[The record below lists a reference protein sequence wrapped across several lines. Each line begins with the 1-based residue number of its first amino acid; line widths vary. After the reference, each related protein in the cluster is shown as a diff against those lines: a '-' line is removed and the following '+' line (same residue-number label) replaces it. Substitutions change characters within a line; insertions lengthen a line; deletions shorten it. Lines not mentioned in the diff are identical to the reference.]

1 MKVTKKMKRF
11 AALLIAAVVML
22 SGVPLPSVQA
32 AGDAKGVDVL
42 EFTVKNE
49 KGNPVPGVKLEIYD
63 GNTSTYKKLTSNAS
77 GMVRWTPEISD
88 EVFAGR
94 TLTVKPVGP
103 ETTDAPLTFEME
115 YIYSGVGRIEIKT
128 INGQPASEVSDPV
141 LVVKGGAA
149 ETQDNKKQLV
159 VNVKDQ
165 KGNPVDGCAFV
176 MKDSA
181 WPNNS
186 DGMAKYPSNGVVK
199 FTLTDS
205 SQLGG
210 IIRVHS
216 WSSADY
222 EGNELTFT
230 SKNREFL
237 TVNGE
242 EYDGIKEY
250 TIVVTKKG
258 EKPEV
263 NKDELKKAIDV
274 AKAIENKNYTEASW
288 NALQDAIAAAEAVRD
303 DADATQNV
311 VDAQVTALEEAI
323 NGLKVNTP
331 QGNKKVLVVRVE
343 DKDGNPVDGCAFVI
357 KDSAFPNVADGM
369 AKYPSNGVVKFTLT
383 DSSQLGGIIR
393 VHSWSSAD
401 YEGNE
406 LTFTSKNREFLTVNG
421 EEYDGIKE
429 YTIVVTKKGEEPE
442 KPEVNKE
449 DLEQKITDAKAIKNE
464 NYTEASWNAL
474 RAAITAAEA
483 VRDNADATQDDVDAQ
498 VTVLE
503 EAISGLKVNTPQGN
517 KKVLVVRVEDKD
529 GNPVDGCAF
538 VIKDSAFPNV
548 ADGMAKYPSNGVV
561 KFTLTDSSQLGGI
574 IRVHSW
580 SSADYEGNEL
590 TFTSKNREF
599 LTVNG
604 EEYDGIKEYTIVV
617 TKKGEEPEKPEVNKE
632 DLEQKITD
640 AKAIK
645 NENYTEASWNA
656 LQAAI
661 TAAEAVR
668 DDADATQD
676 DVDAQVTA
684 LETAINALEE
694 KEPEKPE
701 EVNKDELKKAIDA
714 AKAIENK
721 NYTEASWNA
730 LQAAIAAAEAVR
742 NDADATQDDVDAQ
755 VTALKN
761 AVDGLKENSEK
772 PNPEKPNPEKP
783 NTNKPNTNKPNI
795 DKPNAD
801 KNENAAPKTGDSAPF
816 VPCVAG
822 MICAAAVAG
831 MALKKRKSFE

>member
-32 AGDAKGVDVL
+32 VGDAKGVDVL
-42 EFTVKNE
+42 TFTVKNA

-63 GNTSTYKKLTSNAS
+63 GNTPTYKKLTSNAS
-77 GMVRWTPEISD
+77 GMVRWTPELSD
-88 EVFAGR
+88 DVLAGR

-103 ETTDAPLTFEME
+103 ETTDSPLTFEMR

-149 ETQDNKKQLV
+149 ETQGNKKQLV
-159 VNVKDQ
+159 VNVKDK
-165 KGNPVDGCAFV
+165 KGNPVNDCAFV
-176 MKDSA
+176 MKDEA
-181 WPNNS
+181 FPDAV

-199 FTLTDS
+199 FTLSDNM
-205 SQLGG
+205 QFGG
-210 IIRVHS
+210 VIRVHS
-216 WSSADY
+216 QSKETY
-222 EGNELTFT
+222 TGNELTFT
-230 SKNREFL
+230 SKNKEFL

-242 EYDGIKEY
+242 DYDGMKEY

-258 EKPEV
+258 EEPEKPEV
-263 NKDELKKAIDV
+263 NKEALKQKITD
-274 AKAIENKNYTEASW
+274 AKVIKNENYTEASW
-288 NALQDAIAAAEAVRD
+288 NALQAAITAAEAVRD
-303 DADATQNV
+303 NADATQDD

-357 KDSAFPNVADGM
+357 KDSAFPNALDGM

-406 LTFTSKNREFLTVNG
+406 LTFTSKNKEFLTVNG
-421 EEYDGIKE
+421 EEYDGMKE

-449 DLEQKITDAKAIKNE
+449 ALKQKITDAK
-464 NYTEASWNAL
+464 
-474 RAAITAAEA
+474 
-483 VRDNADATQDDVDAQ
+483 V
-498 VTVLE
+498 
-503 EAISGLKVNTPQGN
+503 
-517 KKVLVVRVEDKD
+517 
-529 GNPVDGCAF
+529 
-538 VIKDSAFPNV
+538 
-548 ADGMAKYPSNGVV
+548 
-561 KFTLTDSSQLGGI
+561 
-574 IRVHSW
+574 
-580 SSADYEGNEL
+580 
-590 TFTSKNREF
+590 
-599 LTVNG
+599 
-604 EEYDGIKEYTIVV
+604 
-617 TKKGEEPEKPEVNKE
+617 
-632 DLEQKITD
+632 
-640 AKAIK
+640 IK

-668 DDADATQD
+668 DNADATQD

-701 EVNKDELKKAIDA
+701 AVNKDELKKAIDA
-714 AKAIENK
+714 AKAIENE

-742 NDADATQDDVDAQ
+742 DDADATQDAVDAQ
-755 VTALKN
+755 VTALKK

-772 PNPEKPNPEKP
+772 PNPEKPNTEKP
-783 NTNKPNTNKPNI
+783 NTNKPNPNKPNTNKPNAN
-795 DKPNAD
+795 KPNVD

-816 VPCVAG
+816 VPCMAG

-831 MALKKRKSFE
+831 MVLKKRKSFE

>member
-42 EFTVKNE
+42 TFTVKNA

-63 GNTSTYKKLTSNAS
+63 GNTPTYKKLTSNAS
-77 GMVRWTPEISD
+77 GMVRWTPELSD
-88 EVFAGR
+88 DVLAGR

-103 ETTDAPLTFEME
+103 ETTDSPLTFEMR

-149 ETQDNKKQLV
+149 ETQGNKKQLV
-159 VNVKDQ
+159 VNVKDK
-165 KGNPVDGCAFV
+165 KGNPVNDCAFV
-176 MKDSA
+176 IKDSA
-181 WPNNS
+181 FPNAL

-242 EYDGIKEY
+242 DYDGMKEY

-258 EKPEV
+258 EEPEVPEV
-263 NKDELKKAIDV
+263 NKEALEQKITD
-274 AKAIENKNYTEASW
+274 AKAIKNENYTEASW
-288 NALQDAIAAAEAVRD
+288 NALQEAITAAEAVRD
-303 DADATQNV
+303 NADATQDA
-311 VDAQVTALEEAI
+311 VDAQVTALETAI

-331 QGNKKVLVVRVE
+331 QGNKKQLVVNVK
-343 DKDGNPVDGCAFVI
+343 DKKGNPVNDCAFVI
-357 KDSAFPNVADGM
+357 KDSAFPNALDGM

-421 EEYDGIKE
+421 EDYDGMKE

-442 KPEVNKE
+442 VPEVNKE
-449 DLEQKITDAKAIKNE
+449 A
-464 NYTEASWNAL
+464 
-474 RAAITAAEA
+474 
-483 VRDNADATQDDVDAQ
+483 
-498 VTVLE
+498 
-503 EAISGLKVNTPQGN
+503 
-517 KKVLVVRVEDKD
+517 
-529 GNPVDGCAF
+529 
-538 VIKDSAFPNV
+538 
-548 ADGMAKYPSNGVV
+548 
-561 KFTLTDSSQLGGI
+561 
-574 IRVHSW
+574 
-580 SSADYEGNEL
+580 
-590 TFTSKNREF
+590 
-599 LTVNG
+599 
-604 EEYDGIKEYTIVV
+604 
-617 TKKGEEPEKPEVNKE
+617 
-632 DLEQKITD
+632 LEQKITD

-656 LQAAI
+656 LQEAI

-668 DDADATQD
+668 DNADATQD
-676 DVDAQVTA
+676 AVDAQVTA
-684 LETAINALEE
+684 LVEAINALEE

-701 EVNKDELKKAIDA
+701 EVNKDELKKAIDD
-714 AKAIENK
+714 AKAIKNE

-742 NDADATQDDVDAQ
+742 DDADATQDAVDAQ
-755 VTALKN
+755 VTALKK

-772 PNPEKPNPEKP
+772 PNPEKPNTEKP
-783 NTNKPNTNKPNI
+783 NTNKPNPNKPNTNKPNAN
-795 DKPNAD
+795 KPNVD

-816 VPCVAG
+816 VPCMAG

-831 MALKKRKSFE
+831 MVLKKRKSFE